1 MFGFAKVVACQ
12 YFGHQT
18 NRIRH
23 SRGEREEEPERRRTV
38 GALLQQPGG
47 GPCHAG
53 HGTDDRPAP
62 PCVEWPLFM
71 HASASVCM
79 LQEFIRVRSRCWTC
93 TGPMGR
99 VPDILPIMPAVGF
112 RTLIRP
118 PWPAPGTKDYVRP
131 FE

>member
-1 MFGFAKVVACQ
+1 MFGFAKVVACR

-47 GPCHAG
+47 GPCQAG

-71 HASASVCM
+71 HARVGICLYASGVH
-79 LQEFIRVRSRCWTC
+79 Q
-93 TGPMGR
+93 GP
-99 VPDILPIMPAVGF
+99 VPLLDLHRAYGSCP
-112 RTLIRP
+112 
-118 PWPAPGTKDYVRP
+118 
-131 FE
+131 